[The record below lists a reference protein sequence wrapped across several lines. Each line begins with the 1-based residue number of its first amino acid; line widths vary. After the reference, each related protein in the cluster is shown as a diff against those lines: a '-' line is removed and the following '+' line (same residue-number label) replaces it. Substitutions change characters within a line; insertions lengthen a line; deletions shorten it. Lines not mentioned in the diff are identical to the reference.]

1 MSNIN
6 EKLSALYD
14 GELNQNELDEL
25 LQEVENDP
33 KLLKHF
39 SAYSLISMATVENQ
53 KRNIIPFKKPKK
65 LLDKFNSSKLWI
77 SNSATAAASIMLTLA
92 IVNNSDLS
100 RMDISTD
107 ASNKINSAINS
118 KEAKDIAKRSDIFIT
133 DHIMKVINDPNFMS
147 DSDNIDLQNVG
158 FKRDASERLSYSSS
172 NEKFQLRIENNI
184 FGLTNIKYW
193 KHENKMIYL
202 VPLSNGKIMTL
213 YGNISLNSAVR
224 IAKSINK

>member
-1 MSNIN
+1 
-6 EKLSALYD
+6 
-14 GELNQNELDEL
+14 
-25 LQEVENDP
+25 
-33 KLLKHF
+33 
-39 SAYSLISMATVENQ
+39 
-53 KRNIIPFKKPKK
+53 
-65 LLDKFNSSKLWI
+65 
-77 SNSATAAASIMLTLA
+77 MLTLA

-147 DSDNIDLQNVG
+147 DSNNIDLQNVG